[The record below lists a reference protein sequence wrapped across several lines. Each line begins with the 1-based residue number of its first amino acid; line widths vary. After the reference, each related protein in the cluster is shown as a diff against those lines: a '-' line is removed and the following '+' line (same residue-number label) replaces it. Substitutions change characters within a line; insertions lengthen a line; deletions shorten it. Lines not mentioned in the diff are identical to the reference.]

1 MYFFGAFFREKMTD
15 FLVFIRK
22 GFLMLMLANDYL
34 TINQKIDYLKSLGVS
49 LSSSANLTLNQKLFP
64 KLSFDGS
71 YVILHYPSPNHNE
84 FGQQQ
89 FYFKPALF
97 LQAFDQKKY
106 QKFTPKA
113 EYKNFDQVFFQE
125 FYPNANPYVKLIFQ
139 TFSIT
144 PTALNKTYSMNKKIR
159 RKTVLMP
166 KQKYILKNVFLVE
179 LNCPSCSQDTTPSAN
194 DNSNQSIDCLKR
206 NDSIVNDSIIRLNQQ
221 LNNYVTLAAKNF
233 DLQSYFYLYLKTY
246 KILLNKKDPKKFPP
260 HLLDKIYSLDNQNSK
275 SFKNLQAFFN
285 QEVDKVQKNM
295 L

>member
-1 MYFFGAFFREKMTD
+1 
-15 FLVFIRK
+15 
-22 GFLMLMLANDYL
+22 MLMLANNYL

-49 LSSSANLTLNQKLFP
+49 LSSSVNLTLNQKLFP

-125 FYPNANPYVKLIFQ
+125 FYPNANPYVKFIFQ

-166 KQKYILKNVFLVE
+166 KQKYILKNVFLVDT
-179 LNCPSCSQDTTPSAN
+179 LPCPQDTSPSAN
-194 DNSNQSIDCLKR
+194 NNRNELSCFDKR
-206 NDSIVNDSIIRLNQQ
+206 NDTIMNDSIIRLQNQ
-221 LNNYVTLAAKNF
+221 LNNYILLAAKNF